1 MSALSKQG
9 MSSWTRLAQWISSIA
24 VAAASD
30 ITGFP
35 SPQAMATDMQIV
47 GRIRA
52 PPGLTA

>member
-1 MSALSKQG
+1 
-9 MSSWTRLAQWISSIA
+9 MSSWTRLAQWMSSIA

-35 SPQAMATDMQIV
+35 SPHAMATDMQIV

-52 PPGLTA
+52 PPGFTA